1 MRSPDHM
8 VFIGDDIERMKAIE
22 ALLIE
27 AHETER
33 TRVARE
39 LHDDIGQRMAVL
51 TMDLDALS
59 KALPLP
65 TAEVRA
71 RIDALSNRAIDLA
84 LDIQSLSHRLYPA
97 KLEYLGLLSVSAS
110 FCRDVSKQRHVEIA
124 FSHEGVPETVPTTVA
139 LSVFRV
145 LQEAVTNAVKHAG
158 VGHVT
163 VALGGSPV
171 EIRVDVVDAGMGFD
185 PDAVLSGH
193 APGLIGMRERARLLG
208 GEVIIRSRPGAGTS
222 ISARVPLSAADRPAA
237 APR

>member
-1 MRSPDHM
+1 M
-8 VFIGDDIERMKAIE
+8 VFIGDDAARMKAIE

-33 TRVARE
+33 TRVSRV

-65 TAEVRA
+65 TSEVRA
-71 RIDALSNRAIDLA
+71 RIDALSDRAIHLA
-84 LDIQSLSHRLYPA
+84 QDIQALSHQLYPA
-97 KLEYLGLLSVSAS
+97 KLDYLGLVSACAS
-110 FCRDVSKQRHVEIA
+110 FCREVSKQQHVEIT
-124 FSHEGVPETVPTTVA
+124 FSHDGVPETVPAAVA

-145 LQEAVTNAVKHAG
+145 LQEAVTNVVKHAG
-158 VGHVT
+158 VRHVT
-163 VALGGSPV
+163 VALGSSSG
-171 EIRVDVVDAGMGFD
+171 EIRVEVVDAGTGFD
-185 PDAVLSGH
+185 PDAVMSGH

-208 GEVIIRSRPGAGTS
+208 GEVFIRSRPGAGTS
-222 ISARVPLSAADRPAA
+222 ISARVPLSAADPPAA